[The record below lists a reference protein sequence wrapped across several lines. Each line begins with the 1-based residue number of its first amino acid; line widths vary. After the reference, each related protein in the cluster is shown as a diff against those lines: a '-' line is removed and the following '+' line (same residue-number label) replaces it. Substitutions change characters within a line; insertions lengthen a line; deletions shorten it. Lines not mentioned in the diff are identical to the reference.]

1 MFRHT
6 PEKNFSALT
15 AVALL
20 LVSLASCTSQQ
31 NQPAVTSET
40 SPLPGQIAAT
50 SWVAERIFGQIADA
64 AESTL
69 IFTNDDTVSGSTG
82 CNNYRGGVDM
92 DGTAI
97 QFGLLAAT
105 RKMCAPAIS
114 GQEIVFMEALGT
126 ARNWRR
132 LGSTLELVDE
142 NGTAVMRLRIST
154 R

>member
-1 MFRHT
+1 MFRH
-6 PEKNFSALT
+6 PLEKTLSTLIAIT
-15 AVALL
+15 LL

-31 NQPAVTSET
+31 NQAVVPSET

-50 SWVAERIFGQIADA
+50 SWVAERIFGQNADA

-69 IFTNDDTVSGSTG
+69 IFTNDDTVNGSTG
-82 CNNYRGGVDM
+82 CNNYRGGVNM
-92 DGTAI
+92 DSTAI
-97 QFGLLAAT
+97 RFGLLAAT

-114 GQEIVFMEALGT
+114 GQEIVFLEALG
-126 ARNWRR
+126 AAHNWRR